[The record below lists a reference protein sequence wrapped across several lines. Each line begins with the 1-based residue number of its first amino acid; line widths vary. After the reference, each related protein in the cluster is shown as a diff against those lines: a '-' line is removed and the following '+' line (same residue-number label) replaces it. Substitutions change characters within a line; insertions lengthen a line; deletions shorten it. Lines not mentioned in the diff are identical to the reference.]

1 MSLDPRT
8 PIIIGTG
15 QVAQHAI
22 GLDDAKDPIAIIAD
36 AITLASQDAGLT
48 SIPNPDALR
57 IVSLLSWRY
66 TNPAYFVAQDLH
78 LEPHELGLSATGG
91 NTPQTLVNIASQQIQ
106 RGEIDLV
113 FLAGGETSRTRKRA
127 RAAGVELDWRTTDIA
142 PTMVTEEKK
151 IVHPEEIERKMYAP
165 IQLYPM
171 FETAVRAHAGRS
183 VQDHQIHIS
192 ELWSRFSAVAATNPN
207 AWSQRFYTPEEIR
220 SVSPTNRMIGMPY
233 PKLMNSNND
242 VDMAAALMV

>member
-22 GLDDAKDPIAIIAD
+22 GLDDAKDPIALISD

-66 TNPAYFVAQDLH
+66 TNPAYFVAQDLR
-78 LEPHELGLSATGG
+78 LEPRELGLSATGG
-91 NTPQTLVNIASQQIQ
+91 NTPQMLVNIASQQIQ

-151 IVHPEEIERKMYAP
+151 LF
-165 IQLYPM
+165 IQKKSSARCTLRSSCIQCLRQQCARMQAAQCKTIKSTSANCGLDFLLLQPQTQM
-171 FETAVRAHAGRS
+171 HGHNAFTRQKKSALCRQPTA
-183 VQDHQIHIS
+183 
-192 ELWSRFSAVAATNPN
+192 
-207 AWSQRFYTPEEIR
+207 
-220 SVSPTNRMIGMPY
+220 
-233 PKLMNSNND
+233 
-242 VDMAAALMV
+242 